1 VKQIT
6 RQVHRRRALAVLGAD
21 PQFRW
26 LANKPEILDE
36 LGRIESDYALQ
47 VIAQRLCELK
57 PHTHEAIEM
66 IGRHREFNQ
75 LADEIVHV
83 VNDYIKRNPTTS
95 RSDIIRAL
103 ETAGLLLG
111 SVDGMS
117 KPGRHQFL
125 QKVQHAAVR
134 PVAEA
139 VKAEA

>member
-1 VKQIT
+1 
-6 RQVHRRRALAVLGAD
+6 
-21 PQFRW
+21 
-26 LANKPEILDE
+26 
-36 LGRIESDYALQ
+36 
-47 VIAQRLCELK
+47 
-57 PHTHEAIEM
+57 M

-83 VNDYIKRNPTTS
+83 VNDYIKRNPSTT

-125 QKVQHAAVR
+125 QKVQQSGARPAAESVQS
-134 PVAEA
+134 
-139 VKAEA
+139 